1 MQRLAA
7 ARAAALDRD
16 RSMSTSCF
24 LQRVAGRI
32 ALVGIACACAL
43 GIDVPAI
50 ADEHPNWDLQIGAGI
65 AYMPDYSG
73 ARASSPRLRTWADGS
88 YRTPDLGT
96 FAIDS
101 GSLTIDPAFRWDFVD
116 KRDLGLGV
124 LLGYRSGRSDSSP
137 RFASANSGSARLAGL
152 PSIRGS
158 IDAGV
163 EGHVAIFS
171 VPLFAQV
178 RSATSGSQGMRLNVG
193 AYLPQSL
200 GSAFELALLPT
211 VTWVDSREMRAF
223 YGVSAQHA
231 AKTGF
236 AAYNPRGAWENA
248 ALEVVG
254 DWQIGIGWHFIASAA
269 YQRLLGNAAAS
280 PLVQTRSQA
289 SAVASVAWSF

>member
-1 MQRLAA
+1 MSMSCFPRRVA
-7 ARAAALDRD
+7 ARI
-16 RSMSTSCF
+16 TF
-24 LQRVAGRI
+24 
-32 ALVGIACACAL
+32 VGIACGCVL
-43 GIDVPAI
+43 GMDVLAI
-50 ADEHPNWDLQIGAGI
+50 ADEHPNWDLQIGAGV
-65 AYMPDYSG
+65 AYMPDYNG

-88 YRTPDLGT
+88 YRTPDFGT

-101 GSLTIDPAFRWDFVD
+101 GSLTIDPELRWDFVD
-116 KRDLGLGV
+116 KRDLSFGV

-137 RFASANSGSARLAGL
+137 SFASANSGSPRLAGL
-152 PSIRGS
+152 PNIRGS

-163 EGHVAIFS
+163 EGHVAIFG

-178 RSATSGSQGMRLNVG
+178 RSAISGPQGMLLNVG

-200 GSAFELALLPT
+200 GSAFELTLLPT

-223 YGVSAQHA
+223 YGISAEHS

-236 AAYNPRGAWENA
+236 AAYNPPAAWENA

-254 DWQIGIGWHFIASAA
+254 DWRIGIGWHFIASVA

-280 PLVQTRSQA
+280 PLVQTRNQA
-289 SAVASVAWSF
+289 SAVAAVAWSF